1 MLITGGFDG
10 TSQSNSQSRV
20 TRYDRNGG
28 FEDYPELNTGRKSH
42 GCGGYM
48 NSNQEKV

>member
-1 MLITGGFDG
+1 MLITGGLNSS
-10 TSQSNSQSRV
+10 SQSYSQSRV

-28 FEDYPELNTGRKSH
+28 FEDYPELKTARSSH
-42 GCGGYM
+42 SCGSYM